1 MDELQITATCAIISN
16 INSNGLY
23 KEVRGWKMIKGYKYR
38 IYPTS
43 TQEIQLL
50 KTIGSARKVYNLLL
64 SDRLDIYNDYSLGKI
79 TQEEMLSLTKK
90 LTPKRYKEEHDYLK
104 EVDSQALSQSH
115 QNLNTAYSHF
125 FRKLKKGHSKPGL
138 PQFKSKNKH
147 KWSYSTCTTNNNVRL
162 EESGLILPKIKGH
175 VKIKLHRTFQGDI
188 KRATVVKNRS
198 GKWYV
203 SLTVDDHKTEP
214 ETVEP
219 HTSVGLDLGLLHY
232 LITSDDDFFD
242 NPKISRSFSKK
253 LAREQRKLSKKMEIA
268 KKKGEKLDDC
278 SNYQKQKI
286 VVAKIHEKIVHKRKD
301 FIHKLSAS
309 IVKNHDIVAVES
321 LKPSNMV
328 KNRTLAYS
336 IMDVSWS
343 DFVSKLEYKCKDQ
356 GKILVKAGQYFPSSQ
371 LCSECDHRSGKKPL
385 HVRKWVCEHCQSIH
399 DRDVNAAKN
408 ILKEGLRILELEKPQ
423 ELRG

>member
-1 MDELQITATCAIISN
+1 
-16 INSNGLY
+16 
-23 KEVRGWKMIKGYKYR
+23 MIKGYKYR

-43 TQEIQLL
+43 DQEVQLL

-64 SDRLDIYNDYSLGKI
+64 SDRLDIYKDYSLGKI
-79 TQEEMLSLTKK
+79 TQEEMFTLTKK
-90 LTPKRYKEEHDYLK
+90 LTPNRYKEEHEYLK

-115 QNLNTAYSHF
+115 QNLNAAYSNF
-125 FRKLKKGHSKPGL
+125 FRKLKNGDSKPGL
-138 PQFKSKNKH
+138 PQFKSKNKNR
-147 KWSYSTCTTNNNVRL
+147 WSYSTCTTNNNVRL
-162 EESGLILPKIKGH
+162 EESGLILPKVKGH
-175 VKIKLHRTFQGDI
+175 VRIKLHRTFQGDI

-203 SLTVDDHKTEP
+203 SLTIDDKKVEP
-214 ETVEP
+214 EKVEP

-232 LITSDDDFFD
+232 LITSDGDFFD
-242 NPKISRSFSKK
+242 NPRVGRSFSKK

-268 KKKGEKLDDC
+268 KKKGKKLDEC
-278 SNYQKQKI
+278 KNYQKQKI
-286 VVAKIHEKIVHKRKD
+286 AVAKIHEKVANKRKD
-301 FIHKLSAS
+301 FVHKLSAL
-309 IVKNHDIVAVES
+309 IVKNHDIIAVES

-356 GKILVKAGQYFPSSQ
+356 GKILVKVDQYFPSSQ

-385 HVRKWVCEHCQSIH
+385 HVRQWVCERCQAIH
-399 DRDVNAAKN
+399 DRDINAAKN
-408 ILKEGLRILELEKPQ
+408 ILKEGLRILESEKTAGTAG
-423 ELRG
+423 LA